1 MLLRAVMASVR
12 PHTFE
17 QIVVEGLKMVAAPF
31 VDLVDAIGTVFDWL
45 IETVA
50 SMSEVM
56 ASPGSWLCPSWLKE
70 WWKDAHSFCMEV
82 IGIVADYILM
92 PLEEVMNGIRK
103 AIDWVKAQLGDLMKA
118 RNVDEL
124 GRRRQLQA
132 SYLSSHEVL
141 QDRADLLARSGRPE
155 HDRVVHS
162 FTGWATPS
170 GATMPA
176 AEKAFMF
183 ADADQGESQ
192 PQRTVQIPSIETV
205 GRHVAGAIERVV
217 RKDATLVRVVQH

>member
-1 MLLRAVMASVR
+1 MPLELM
-12 PHTFE
+12 
-17 QIVVEGLKMVAAPF
+17 
-31 VDLVDAIGTVFDWL
+31 FDWL

-70 WWKDAHSFCMEV
+70 WWEDAHSFCTEV
-82 IGIVADYILM
+82 IGVVAEYILM
-92 PLEEVMNGIRK
+92 PLAEVMNGIRK
-103 AIDWVKAQLGDLMKA
+103 AIAWVKAELGELMKA
-118 RNVDEL
+118 RNFDEL
-124 GRRRQLQA
+124 GRRRHLQA
-132 SYLSSHEVL
+132 SYLSSHEVV
-141 QDRADLLARSGRPE
+141 QDHGQTLLARSGRPE

-170 GATMPA
+170 GATLPA

-183 ADADQGESQ
+183 ADAEQDESQ